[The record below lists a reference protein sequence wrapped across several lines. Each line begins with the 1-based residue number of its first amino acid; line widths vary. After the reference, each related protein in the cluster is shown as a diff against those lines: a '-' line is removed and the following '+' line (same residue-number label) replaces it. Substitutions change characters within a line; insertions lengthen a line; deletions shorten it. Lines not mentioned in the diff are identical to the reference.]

1 MTITVFE
8 SIVKIFAIIAKSDG
22 VVTQE
27 LSGFERFL
35 ESQFDKSKSEH
46 YKRLF
51 FDFSEKNKN

>member
-35 ESQFDKSKSEH
+35 ESQFDKSKSDH

-51 FDFSEKNKN
+51 FDFLP